1 MANNALFMNIAT
13 ILWAADISAV
23 RDKEGNPIVP
33 DPGEAI
39 NAGLAM

>member
-23 RDKEGNPIVP
+23 IDKEGKPIIP

-39 NAGLAM
+39 NTGVAM